1 MSSIH
6 LGQLVQG
13 GYVSTVLAT
22 DTFNLPINFMRH
34 FQTFGVLIGSNTD
47 VVVLRIKE
55 VLNNSFTANLS
66 RINTNGTGIYY
77 LSLGT

>member
-1 MSSIH
+1 
-6 LGQLVQG
+6 
-13 GYVSTVLAT
+13 
-22 DTFNLPINFMRH
+22 MRH